1 MTFSVFIALFINGAV
16 WGSVYSLVAM
26 GLNLIYGVMKILN
39 IAHGELVMIGA
50 YFAFWLFTLWG
61 INPLISAVLVVPL
74 MFAMGVLIQWLV
86 VNPIGREN
94 SSTESI
100 ERASLVAFFGALL
113 IFQNI
118 ALSLWGTEYRTVP
131 YLTKPVQFSHFV
143 ISAARLVILGI
154 GLVLP
159 FLMSAFLHKSLTGK
173 AIRAVS
179 QDREVALFMGIDARR
194 MGLLSFGIGSVFAGV
209 GGVLASMMYLFT
221 PVVGLSFTLKAFTVM
236 VLGGPGNPLGALAS
250 GLAIGV
256 AESLVSFHFGEGYRD
271 VIGYLLLVLFVL
283 VLYFMPRLKLRQ
295 EISDPRAKA
304 R

>member
-61 INPLISAVLVVPL
+61 INPLISGVLVIPL
-74 MFAMGVLIQWLV
+74 MFVMGVLIQGLV
-86 VNPIGREN
+86 VNPISREN
-94 SSTESI
+94 SSTDSI
-100 ERASLVAFFGALL
+100 ERASLVAFFGVLL

-131 YLTKPVQFSHFV
+131 YLTKPVQLSHFV
-143 ISAARLVILGI
+143 ISASRLVILGI

-159 FLMSAFLHKSLTGK
+159 LLMNAFLRKSLTGK

-194 MGLLSFGIGSVFAGV
+194 MGLLSFGIA
-209 GGVLASMMYLFT
+209 
-221 PVVGLSFTLKAFTVM
+221 PC
-236 VLGGPGNPLGALAS
+236 
-250 GLAIGV
+250 AI
-256 AESLVSFHFGEGYRD
+256 E
-271 VIGYLLLVLFVL
+271 
-283 VLYFMPRLKLRQ
+283 K
-295 EISDPRAKA
+295 
-304 R
+304 

>member
-61 INPLISAVLVVPL
+61 INPLISGVLVIPL
-74 MFAMGVLIQWLV
+74 MFVMGVLIQGLV
-86 VNPIGREN
+86 VNPISREN
-94 SSTESI
+94 SSTDSI
-100 ERASLVAFFGALL
+100 ERASLVAFFGVLL

-131 YLTKPVQFSHFV
+131 YLTKPVQLSHFV
-143 ISAARLVILGI
+143 ISASRLVILGI

-159 FLMSAFLHKSLTGK
+159 LLMNAFLRKSLTGK

-236 VLGGPGNPLGALAS
+236 VLGGLGNPLGALA
-250 GLAIGV
+250 GGVAIGV
-256 AESLVSFHFGEGYRD
+256 AESLVSFYFGEGYRD

-283 VLYFMPRLKLRQ
+283 VLYFMPGLKLRQ
-295 EISDPRAKA
+295 EIKA
-304 R
+304 